1 SGPWEILLTRT
12 YAPTRLSLFL
22 RRRSSAQS
30 SNRLRPLGRALPDD
44 VLGAIVATARVIGAL
59 VLLFFLPGYL
69 LINALY
75 PRKGELDREYD
86 TLYRLTLGFVLSIAV
101 TVFWAFFLNS
111 LGVNASGF
119 GDVTTPNI
127 AAGLIG
133 LSVVFF
139 VLGWWR
145 GAYPWMV
152 RVHPS
157 LARLPKPGSGELL
170 TEEGRDHRVRIK
182 LQELAERR
190 EALRRSIKDAERRM
204 RLQSTEAKSY
214 YETVRDKSRAE
225 LKTLEA
231 ELRKLEE
238 ERAAELY

>member
-1 SGPWEILLTRT
+1 M
-12 YAPTRLSLFL
+12 
-22 RRRSSAQS
+22 
-30 SNRLRPLGRALPDD
+30 PDD
-44 VLGAIVATARVIGAL
+44 VLGAIVGTARVIGAL

-119 GDVTTPNI
+119 GDVTAPNI

-157 LARLPKPGSGELL
+157 LARLPKPGPGELL